1 MVSEALARDDSEPV
15 ASMEPVLPSAG
26 GANRRRLEDLA
37 VDLTARAHG
46 LAAQLHPNVRME
58 IGALVR
64 SMNCYYSNLIE
75 GHNTHPIDIERAL
88 RADYSTNPA
97 QRALQLE
104 ARAHIEVQAM
114 LDGSGPDTTPP
125 PGLEGPAVSSAFIQ
139 ALHREFCR
147 RLPDDL
153 LWVENPDTG
162 ERARVVPGELRPRQV
177 KIGRH
182 VPVSPG
188 AVLRFLARLEAAYRG
203 PELGRIDQVVAVPAA
218 HHRLLW
224 IHPFLDGN
232 GRVARLVSHAMLRE
246 TGVGTSLWSVSRGLA
261 RSAAD
266 YKRSLMAADEPRRN
280 DFDGRGALSEAA
292 LTEFCEFF
300 LRVCVDQVEFMA
312 GVLEPATLLGRIEAW
327 LGEEIRAGRLHPR
340 SPGLVREAFQMGS
353 VDRGR
358 VPAITGLG
366 ERQARNVLSKLI
378 ERRVLSS
385 ATHRAPV
392 HLLFP
397 GTLAE
402 RWFPNLYPGL
412 SSA

>member
-1 MVSEALARDDSEPV
+1 MVTESQPRDDGEPV
-15 ASMEPVLPSAG
+15 ASMEPVLPSAD

-37 VDLTARAHG
+37 VDLTAKAHG
-46 LAAQLHPNVRME
+46 LAAQLHPNVRAE

-114 LDGSGPDTTPP
+114 LDGGGPETAPP
-125 PGLEGPAVSSAFIQ
+125 PGLAGPATSSAFIQ
-139 ALHREFCR
+139 ALHREFCG

-153 LWVENPDTG
+153 LWVDNPDTG
-162 ERARVVPGELRPRQV
+162 ERVRVVPGELRPRHV
-177 KIGRH
+177 RIGRH

-188 AVLRFLARLEAAYRG
+188 AVPRFLARLEAAYRG
-203 PELGRIDQVVAVPAA
+203 PELGRLDRVVAVPAA

-280 DFDGRGALSEAA
+280 DFDGRGALSEVT

-312 GVLEPATLLGRIEAW
+312 GVLEPGTLLGRIEAW

-340 SPGLVREAFQMGS
+340 SPALIREAFQMGS

-397 GTLAE
+397 SALAG

-412 SSA
+412 S